1 MARKK
6 KEEVESVEEKKVET
20 TAPKDAEKESKDAN
34 KKATEKKPKEKEV
47 IVPEKKTEEKAAKV
61 EVKPIEKATEASKQ
75 ELTEEK
81 KKAKEEEEKKL
92 KELEAEEKKK
102 KVEALKKAGSIHKQ
116 VMEFIK
122 PMIKPGAK
130 VLDICEAAEAKIVE
144 LGGMIGFPTNIAI
157 NEVAAHYTSPLN
169 DETVINDGDVVKL
182 DIGVAVDGWVAD
194 GAITINLNKT
204 DRCKNLVLAVDTAIK
219 AGLQLI
225 KPGVLTKEVGK
236 KTEEIIKQF
245 GYHPISDL
253 TGHEIKQYELHSGKI
268 IPSTKNGPSVKFE
281 EGEVY
286 GFEVF
291 ASTGVGSVKNSS
303 NTYIF
308 SIKRYAQPKIRNK
321 YGREILKTFAEKYQT
336 LPFSE
341 REVLKQY
348 QLGRFGLKELIDQG
362 VLYRHPVIREE
373 GAYISQ
379 AEVTI
384 LITETGYEL
393 IC

>member
-75 ELTEEK
+75 ELTEEQ

>member
-75 ELTEEK
+75 ELTEEQ

-245 GYHPISDL
+245 GYG
-253 TGHEIKQYELHSGKI
+253 T
-268 IPSTKNGPSVKFE
+268 
-281 EGEVY
+281 
-286 GFEVF
+286 
-291 ASTGVGSVKNSS
+291 
-303 NTYIF
+303 
-308 SIKRYAQPKIRNK
+308 
-321 YGREILKTFAEKYQT
+321 
-336 LPFSE
+336 
-341 REVLKQY
+341 
-348 QLGRFGLKELIDQG
+348 
-362 VLYRHPVIREE
+362 
-373 GAYISQ
+373 
-379 AEVTI
+379 
-384 LITETGYEL
+384 
-393 IC
+393 